1 MKIIFHQMKALF
13 PGSFNPFTTGHD
25 DIVRRGLALF
35 GEVEICI
42 GVNAGK
48 PACGSPFGTAR
59 ERAADIRAY
68 YEDTPGVTVSVS
80 ERLITEAALDA
91 GADVLLRSV
100 RSVKDYEYEREMA
113 AVNRA
118 ISGLDT
124 VILFAS
130 PALGDVSS
138 SIVRELL
145 SYNHDISKFIPQNF
159 IISSLKK

>member
-1 MKIIFHQMKALF
+1 MKALF

-42 GVNAGK
+42 GVNALK
-48 PACGSPFGTAR
+48 PASASPFGSPR
-59 ERAADIRAY
+59 DRAADIRAY
-68 YEDTPGVTVSVS
+68 YKDVPGVTVSVS
-80 ERLITEAALDA
+80 DRLITEAAREA
-91 GADVLLRSV
+91 GAGLLLRSV

-118 ISGLDT
+118 ISGIDT

-138 SIVRELL
+138 SIVRELF
-145 SYNHDISKFIPQNF
+145 SYNHDISQFLPQNF